1 MNPLWN
7 AHIKVKNSTVKN
19 ETVGLGWGVS
29 EDVEAHRRFY
39 ETVITVTLPE
49 GAGASVIK
57 EDPNEHVF
65 FNRSASLTCGPN
77 GIEAIVTYRV
87 SPLPGAKG
95 SEVRV
100 NVAIGAGQKAPP
112 TGGVLAQGTGQVG
125 QDISVDVVIP
135 GSCA

>member
-7 AHIKVKNSTVKN
+7 AHVKVKNETVKN
-19 ETVGLGWGVS
+19 ETVGLGWGVT
-29 EDVEAHRRFY
+29 EDVQAHRKFY
-39 ETVITVTLPE
+39 ETVITLTLPE
-49 GAGASVIK
+49 GADATVTK
-57 EDPNEHVF
+57 TAPHETVVL
-65 FNRSASLTCGPN
+65 NRSASLTCGPN
-77 GIEAIVTYRV
+77 GIKAKVTYRV
-87 SPLPGAKG
+87 SPLPGATG

-100 NVAIGAGQKAPP
+100 NVAIGAGQKPPP

>member
-7 AHIKVKNSTVKN
+7 AHVEVKNATVKN
-19 ETVGLGWGVS
+19 ETVGLGWGVT
-29 EDVEAHRRFY
+29 EDVEAHRKFY
-39 ETVITVTLPE
+39 ETVITLTLPQ
-49 GAGASVIK
+49 GADAAVTKKLSFETVVLK
-57 EDPNEHVF
+57 
-65 FNRSASLTCGPN
+65 RSARLSCGPN
-77 GIEAIVTYRV
+77 GIEANVTYRV

-100 NVAIGAGQKAPP
+100 NVAIGAGMKPPP

-125 QDISVDVVIP
+125 QDITVHVVIP